1 MKKWII
7 GTITVIVIAIGAV
20 FGVTKG
26 INYIEEEEKSLKA
39 QKVMGQ
45 QGKKAEEEKQQ
56 VSEAEIISTMHR
68 MVHQK
73 VKSSEKWGF
82 IEAAHRQVPQVQA

>member
-1 MKKWII
+1 MDYRDNYSDRNCDR
-7 GTITVIVIAIGAV
+7 AV

-45 QGKKAEEEKQQ
+45 QGKQRKRSNKLVKLKLFLQCIGWYIK
-56 VSEAEIISTMHR
+56 SEIL
-68 MVHQK
+68 
-73 VKSSEKWGF
+73 
-82 IEAAHRQVPQVQA
+82 